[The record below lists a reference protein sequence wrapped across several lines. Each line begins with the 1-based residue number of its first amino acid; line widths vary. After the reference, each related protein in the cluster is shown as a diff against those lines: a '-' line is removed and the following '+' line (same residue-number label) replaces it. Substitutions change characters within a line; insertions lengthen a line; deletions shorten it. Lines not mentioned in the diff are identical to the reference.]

1 MALTALTAMTGLSAI
16 MGVGSAPAL
25 GVTLDAPISASLA
38 SKTQLAFGF
47 DRLVEGYSGNTV
59 QLQRSSD
66 SATQDFGVD
75 SNGIFDLASAITW
88 AGGSDASVVKFYDQK
103 GTGKQLLVKTW
114 SAAASTL
121 PFIVSGA
128 VTRLA
133 SSLNKTNG
141 ALTLSTTQG
150 GVSCDISGGKY
161 LELTSSGL
169 AASNGMTIHM
179 LMASQQRKKAA
190 NNTTDPAGLS
200 ANATGEAY
208 CSYGLATT
216 NSFSLEATGGN
227 YLHRVR
233 RIATTAGG
241 TDQQIT
247 GGAHVIKANSLQIAS
262 VYTNGTNT
270 GVYAFGKQY
279 LNATTSAG
287 NATANNTFSNGTFRV
302 GRRYPGSTG
311 ESTTYANI
319 YFGGVIIT
327 ETLSDFERFKVQA
340 RLKQVAY
347 QHRRKSVQAGILDN
361 VDDIVDWREVN
372 AGTGVVT
379 GKKGNVS
386 FTINTATTIGSDTP
400 DWDLDDPC
408 ADWGLS
414 GLRSNDTTNLANG
427 FIASTNY
434 FMDAFKGCL
443 FNLERRTSPGNNLC
457 QIVSSGS
464 NTTIG
469 GLKATTGTND
479 DWGIAQGYH
488 HAEPNFYGRV
498 YETVDTTDKTGT
510 TAWGDK
516 ALDQAR
522 GKYLFNVPHSGP
534 DHADGSISTAGTV
547 VSEGGTY
554 PPGTTVTWALMAS
567 DLGITPPTPE
577 GATYDFTGG
586 YFADDSVLQMQY
598 GAFDNGE
605 DYDPNSPVAADM
617 RTGTKRSYAPAFGTA
632 TVGGMDFSYSA
643 QEGEASCIHNDP
655 NGRLQSMPY
664 LSMYEGV
671 RLLTGFIKDAMPD
684 DDTIEEIDV
693 NWYKIYTEGW
703 PS

>member
-1 MALTALTAMTGLSAI
+1 MGLSALSGLSGLSAI
-16 MGVGSAPAL
+16 VDSAAPA
-25 GVTLDAPISASLA
+25 VVALDPVIDSATA

-47 DRLVEGYSGNTV
+47 DQLVEGYSGNTV
-59 QLQRSSD
+59 RLKRTSD
-66 SATQDFGVD
+66 NAEEDFGLYSD
-75 SNGIFDLASAITW
+75 GTFHLIAALLW
-88 AGGSDASVVKFYDQK
+88 ATGTDASIVKFYDQK
-103 GTGKQLLVKTW
+103 GGAKELLAM
-114 SAAASTL
+114 SGGSASTL
-121 PFIVSGA
+121 PFITSGA

-169 AASNGMTIHM
+169 AASSGMTIHL
-179 LMASQQRKKAA
+179 LMTSQQRKKAA
-190 NNTTDPAGLS
+190 NNLTDPAGLS
-200 ANATGEAY
+200 ANATGEVY
-208 CSYGLATT
+208 CSYGLGTT
-216 NSFSLEATGGN
+216 NAFEYMATGGN

-233 RIATTAGG
+233 RIATGASG

-247 GGAHVIKANSLQIAS
+247 GGAHVVKASSLQIAS

-270 GVYAFGKQY
+270 GAYSFGKQY
-279 LNATTSAG
+279 LNASTSAG
-287 NATANNTFSNGTFRV
+287 NATANSTFSNGTFRV
-302 GRRYPGSTG
+302 GRRYPGQSG

-327 ETLSDFERFKVQA
+327 ETLTDFERFKVQA

-347 QHRRKSVQAGILDN
+347 QHRRKSVQTGILDN
-361 VDDIVDWREVN
+361 VDDIVDWSEVDS
-372 AGTGVVT
+372 GTGVVT
-379 GKKGNVS
+379 GKNGNVS
-386 FTINTATTIGSDTP
+386 FTINTGTTIGGDSPAWT
-400 DWDLDDPC
+400 LDDAC
-408 ADWGLS
+408 ADWGIN
-414 GLRSNDTTNLANG
+414 GLRSTGTTNLANG
-427 FIASTNY
+427 FVASTNY
-434 FMDAFKGCL
+434 FMDTYAGCM
-443 FNLERRTSPGNNLC
+443 FNLERRTSPGNDLC
-457 QIVSSGS
+457 QIMASGS
-464 NTTIG
+464 NTSIA
-469 GLKATTGTND
+469 GLKAAAGTND

-510 TAWGDK
+510 TAWGDE

-547 VSEGGTY
+547 VSEGGSY

-567 DLGITPPTPE
+567 DLGITAPTPE

-586 YFADDSVLQMQY
+586 YFSDDSVLQMQY
-598 GAFDNGE
+598 GAFDNGSA
-605 DYDPNSPVAADM
+605 YDPDSPVAADM
-617 RTGTKRSYAPAFGTA
+617 RTGTKRSYAVAFGTA
-632 TVGGMDFSYSA
+632 PVGGMDFAYSA

-671 RLLTGFIKDAMPD
+671 RLLSGFMKAMPD

-703 PS
+703 PA

>member
-1 MALTALTAMTGLSAI
+1 MGLSALSGLSGLSAI
-16 MGVGSAPAL
+16 VDSAAPA
-25 GVTLDAPISASLA
+25 VVALDPVIDSATA

-47 DRLVEGYSGNTV
+47 DQLVEGYSGNTV

-66 SATQDFGVD
+66 SATQGFGVD

-169 AASNGMTIHM
+169 AASNGMTIHL

-216 NSFSLEATGGN
+216 NSLSLESTGGN

-247 GGAHVIKANSLQIAS
+247 GGAHVVKANSLQIAS

-319 YFGGVIIT
+319 QFGGVIIT
-327 ETLSDFERFKVQA
+327 ETLTDFERFKVQA

-347 QHRRKSVQAGILDN
+347 QHRRKSVQTGILDN
-361 VDDIVDWREVN
+361 VDDIIDWSEVDS
-372 AGTGVVT
+372 GTGVVT
-379 GKKGNVS
+379 GKNGNVS
-386 FTINTATTIGSDTP
+386 FTINTGTTIGGDSPAWT
-400 DWDLDDPC
+400 LDDAC
-408 ADWGLS
+408 ADWGIN
-414 GLRSNDTTNLANG
+414 GLRSTGTTNLANG
-427 FIASTNY
+427 FVASTNY
-434 FMDAFKGCL
+434 FMDTYAGCI
-443 FNLERRTSPGNNLC
+443 FNLERRTSPGNDLC
-457 QIVSSGS
+457 QIMASGS
-464 NTTIG
+464 NTTIA
-469 GLKATTGTND
+469 GLKTAAGTNTG
-479 DWGIAQGYH
+479 WGIAQGYH

-498 YETVDTTDKTGT
+498 YGTVDTTDETGT
-510 TAWGDK
+510 TAWGDE

-547 VSEGGTY
+547 VSEGGSY

-567 DLGITPPTPE
+567 DLGITAPTPE

-598 GAFDNGE
+598 GAFDNGNT
-605 DYDPNSPVAADM
+605 YDPDSPVAADM
-617 RTGTKRSYAPAFGTA
+617 RTGTKRSYAVAFGTA
-632 TVGGMDFSYSA
+632 PVGGMDFAYSA

-671 RLLTGFIKDAMPD
+671 RLLTGFMKAMPD
-684 DDTIEEIDV
+684 DDTIEELDV

-703 PS
+703 PA